1 MRGGGVGAAAAVRRI
16 GNGPV
21 VGGMT
26 TPPRMASDI
35 I

>member
-1 MRGGGVGAAAAVRRI
+1 MGAAAAARRI
-16 GNGPV
+16 GNGHL